1 MGVLSVLRTVL
12 TVGAVAVHCATIPPQ
27 YSDHAE
33 KIKRATKLLSERQ
46 ADPITE
52 YDFRFETLTPSE
64 TLQWVDCYGS
74 FKCSRLKVPLN
85 YQNPSQGNAAVA
97 AMMLPADPNVPF
109 KGTIY
114 LFPGGAGNPSEP
126 FFISVASIFQYYILE
141 PGWNLVTWDAR
152 GAGQTTPTLT
162 CFATQEERYAFQM
175 RGRALPALTKATW
188 PQYQAYYRDYNTKCQ
203 ALSGDVIPHIGFI
216 QTTRDLVSL
225 ATAMG
230 QSKINL
236 WGFSYG
242 ANIGALLVALYPQ
255 KVGKLVLD
263 SVGKIHERFAPGT
276 SVEFELRDHSKMV
289 EYFLRACHSTGKAS
303 GEDGCAFYSSDIA
316 AMRARLE
323 NIQKKLVTNPITM
336 PSPPGNYSSEN
347 FKQNMFSVLP
357 GLAGAASYLWPALGA
372 LLVDVETALAGG
384 AIGGVLT
391 SFYQGGFAPY
401 DPSPPV
407 DGRQQGSVDSQLGI
421 PCTDSG
427 PLGSITQKEFEA
439 LLSKYNRKDPNF
451 GTLFLQNYLVCTE
464 WKGDNVEK
472 LDFALLDQKTENT
485 ITFISH
491 NIDPLGPVEGAKS
504 MSRKFRNSR
513 VIIIDAVGHTQLLGP
528 NSTPAYMQVH
538 DIFNV
543 PGYKAPRDLV
553 LHSDPGTA
561 GFGYTATTF
570 GL

>member
-1 MGVLSVLRTVL
+1 MGVLSALRVAL
-12 TVGAVAVHCATIPPQ
+12 TVSAVVVQCATIPLEHSQ
-27 YSDHAE
+27 HAE
-33 KIKRATKLLSERQ
+33 KIKLATKLLFSRQ

-74 FKCSRLKVPLN
+74 FKCSRLKVPLD
-85 YQNPSQGNAAVA
+85 YQDPSKGSAAVA
-97 AMMLPADPNVPF
+97 AMMLPADPTVPF
-109 KGTIY
+109 RGTIY
-114 LFPGGAGNPSEP
+114 SFPGGAGNPSEP
-126 FFISVASIFQYYILE
+126 FFIGVAQIFRDYILE
-141 PGWNLVTWDAR
+141 PGWNFVTWDAR

-162 CFATQEERYAFQM
+162 CFETQEERYAFQQ
-175 RGRALPALTKATW
+175 RQRALPALTKATW
-188 PQYQAYYRDYNTKCQ
+188 PEYQAYYRDYNAKCQ
-203 ALSGDVIPHIGFI
+203 ALSGDVIPYIGFI

-230 QSKINL
+230 QDRINL

-276 SVEFELRDHSKMV
+276 SVEFELRDHCKMV
-289 EYFLRACHSTGKAS
+289 EYFLRACHSTGS
-303 GEDGCAFYSSDIA
+303 TDGCAFYSPNIA
-316 AMRARLE
+316 TMRTRLE

-336 PSPPGNYSSEN
+336 PSPPGKYSSEN
-347 FKQNMFSVLP
+347 FKQNMFASLP
-357 GLAGAASYLWPALGA
+357 GLAGGAAYLWPALGY

-384 AIGGVLT
+384 AIGGTLA
-391 SFYQGGFAPY
+391 SFYQGGFAAIE
-401 DPSPPV
+401 PSPPV
-407 DGRQQGSVDSQLGI
+407 DGRQQGSTDSQLGI

-439 LLSKYNRKDPNF
+439 LLSKFNRKDPNF

-464 WKGDNVEK
+464 WTGDNVEK
-472 LDFALLDQKTENT
+472 LDFALLDQKTDNT

-491 NIDPLGPVEGAKS
+491 NIDPLGPIEGAKS
-504 MSRKFRNSR
+504 MSRRFRNSR
-513 VIIIDAVGHTQLLGP
+513 VVTIDAVGHTQLLGP
-528 NSTPAYMQVH
+528 NSTPAYMIVH
-538 DIFNV
+538 DVFNV

-553 LHSDPGTA
+553 LQTDAGTR
-561 GFGYTATTF
+561 GFGYDASTF
-570 GL
+570 DL